1 MANAKKL
8 PPAFTDEEREK
19 QLIALAY
26 DEVERRIRNHEATSQ
41 ELVHFL
47 KMGSSR
53 EKQERKI
60 MVKNEE
66 LLGAK
71 TESIQNQK
79 SSEIFMQD
87 ALLAFKV
94 YAGDEDGQKL

>member
-1 MANAKKL
+1 MATKKS
-8 PPAFTDEEREK
+8 PPAFNDDEREK

-47 KMGSSR
+47 RMGSSR

-79 SSEIFMQD
+79 STEIFMQD

-94 YAGDEDGQKL
+94 YAGDEDGQML

>member
-1 MANAKKL
+1 MATKKS
-8 PPAFTDEEREK
+8 PPAYNDDEREK

-26 DEVERRIRNHEATSQ
+26 DAVEKRIREGKASSQ

-60 MVKNEE
+60 MVKNEA

-71 TESIQNQK
+71 TEAIEQQK
-79 SSEIFMQD
+79 SSEIYMQD
-87 ALLAFKV
+87 ALQAFRI
-94 YAGDEDGQKL
+94 YAGDEDGQRL

>member
-1 MANAKKL
+1 MATKKS
-8 PPAFTDEEREK
+8 PPAYNDDEREK

-47 KMGSSR
+47 KMGSGR
-53 EKQERKI
+53 EKQERKL
-60 MVKNEE
+60 MVKNEA

-71 TESIQNQK
+71 TEAIEQQK
-79 SSEIFMQD
+79 VTDLYMQD
-87 ALLAFKV
+87 ALKAFKV
-94 YAGDEDGQKL
+94 YAGDEDGHKL

>member
-1 MANAKKL
+1 MATKKS
-8 PPAFTDEEREK
+8 PPAFNDDEREK

-47 KMGSSR
+47 RMGSSR

-79 SSEIFMQD
+79 STEIFMRD

-94 YAGDEDGQKL
+94 YAGDEDGQML

>member
-1 MANAKKL
+1 MATKKS
-8 PPAFTDEEREK
+8 PPAYNDDEREK

-26 DEVERRIRNHEATSQ
+26 DAVEKRIREGKASSQ

-53 EKQERKI
+53 EKQERRI
-60 MVKNEE
+60 MVKNEA

-71 TESIQNQK
+71 TEAIEQQK
-79 SSEIFMQD
+79 SSEIYMQD
-87 ALLAFKV
+87 ALQAFRI
-94 YAGDEDGQKL
+94 YAGDEDGQRL

>member
-1 MANAKKL
+1 MATKKS
-8 PPAFTDEEREK
+8 PPAYNDDEREK

-47 KMGSSR
+47 KMGSGR
-53 EKQERKI
+53 EKQERKL
-60 MVKNEE
+60 MVKNEA

-71 TESIQNQK
+71 TEAIEQQK
-79 SSEIFMQD
+79 VTDLYMQD
-87 ALLAFKV
+87 ALKAFKV

>member
-1 MANAKKL
+1 MAMKKS
-8 PPAFTDEEREK
+8 PPALTDDERER

-26 DEVERRIRNHEATSQ
+26 DEVEKRIRSGKASSQ

-53 EKQERKI
+53 EREERKI
-60 MVKNEE
+60 MVQNAA

-71 TESIQNQK
+71 TEAIEQQK

-87 ALLAFKV
+87 ALNAFKI

>member
-1 MANAKKL
+1 MAMKKS
-8 PPAFTDEEREK
+8 PPAYTDDERER

-26 DEVERRIRNHEATSQ
+26 DEVEKRIRSGKASSQ

-53 EKQERKI
+53 ERQERKI
-60 MVKNEE
+60 MIQNEA

-71 TESIQNQK
+71 TEAIEQQK

-87 ALLAFKV
+87 ALNAFKV